1 MPPFNTKHLLRE
13 FDSLVFARVTST
25 KVVPPKEGEPV
36 PKDPFFFGFAVRVD
50 LVDEKKQNTIWFKK
64 NTHVTSRGG
73 FFAVGVSHV
82 PACDVPPERGDIVV
96 GKITETKKG
105 PMFQWWTHKAR
116 PFLEFVRTV
125 RRGPRVFR
133 NPSKA
138 YALLKLEHTREHTT
152 DDLYVVARL
161 LLLRDVNSLISSLYE
176 YEQRPRHPQKKD
188 ESGHQ
193 RQRGFDCEFRPVEV
207 AYFVSQFCA
216 NKHILE
222 ACIAHLNK
230 HSDKIQNWPHQD
242 MTDYTPER
250 LQSFLEEKRQLVQ

>member
-1 MPPFNTKHLLRE
+1 M
-13 FDSLVFARVTST
+13 V
-25 KVVPPKEGEPV
+25 
-36 PKDPFFFGFAVRVD
+36 DPQG
-50 LVDEKKQNTIWFKK
+50 KTI
-64 NTHVTSRGG
+64 
-73 FFAVGVSHV
+73 
-82 PACDVPPERGDIVV
+82 
-96 GKITETKKG
+96 
-105 PMFQWWTHKAR
+105 
-116 PFLEFVRTV
+116 LEFVRTV
-125 RRGPRVFR
+125 RRGPSRV
-133 NPSKA
+133 SKPVQSVCFA
-138 YALLKLEHTREHTT
+138 QIGYPRHTT

-242 MTDYTPER
+242 MTDYTGASPVVFGREAPIGAMIHIR
-250 LQSFLEEKRQLVQ
+250 RNSVVLLHCLVRRFQCCGWCLA

>member
-1 MPPFNTKHLLRE
+1 M
-13 FDSLVFARVTST
+13 
-25 KVVPPKEGEPV
+25 
-36 PKDPFFFGFAVRVD
+36 
-50 LVDEKKQNTIWFKK
+50 
-64 NTHVTSRGG
+64 
-73 FFAVGVSHV
+73 
-82 PACDVPPERGDIVV
+82 V
-96 GKITETKKG
+96 GKITETKKN

-216 NKHILE
+216 NKHIRDAEAYCMLE
-222 ACIAHLNK
+222 SQAHHVFWKEHYAK
-230 HSDKIQNWPHQD
+230 HHPQHWNRTYQA
-242 MTDYTPER
+242 M
-250 LQSFLEEKRQLVQ
+250 Q